1 MDTVNHVYVYIYIY
15 MILSLKSHVFQLSN
29 FPIFFAAAIAF
40 GFYQV
45 FFELVEKCSL
55 QSIIGNSWNSFKQS
69 SRTSSQA
76 GFERCSDDFVYD
88 R

>member
-1 MDTVNHVYVYIYIY
+1 

-29 FPIFFAAAIAF
+29 FPIFFAAATAF

-55 QSIIGNSWNSFKQS
+55 KSIIRNSFKQS

>member
-1 MDTVNHVYVYIYIY
+1 

-29 FPIFFAAAIAF
+29 FPIFFAAATAF